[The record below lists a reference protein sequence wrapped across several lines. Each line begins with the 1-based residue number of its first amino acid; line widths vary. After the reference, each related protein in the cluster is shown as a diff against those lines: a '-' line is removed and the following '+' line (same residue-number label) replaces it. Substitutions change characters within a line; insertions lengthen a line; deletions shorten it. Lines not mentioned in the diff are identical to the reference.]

1 MGTTG
6 RVARGDEV
14 DQNTVIV
21 RVNEKVAIRGLE
33 RCPSSQ
39 EYFVSFQTGD

>member
-6 RVARGDEV
+6 RVAKGDEV
-14 DQNTVIV
+14 DQSTVIV
-21 RVNEKVAIRGLE
+21 CVNEKVAIRGLE

-39 EYFVSFQTGD
+39 EYFVFFQTWV